1 MSEELEEL
9 RLLVAR
15 LSKDVLGVLAEREA
29 LRADRDRL
37 AARVAALQAEVDACG
52 DIIGQE
58 HGATF
63 GHAEIIEETI
73 KEHQADN
80 VKLAAR
86 VAELER
92 ERAPHYCANNHAPVR
107 HWQSTDPEELAC
119 PVCSVRAELERDNAE
134 FHKCVMRAEAAYCD
148 LEAERDSLRA
158 AAVELLEVADLR
170 GDADLP
176 KPDEDPNLW
185 TARMQT
191 AWDEMRAAIAPRAE
205 GQP

>member
-1 MSEELEEL
+1 MSEELKPCPFCGKAPYTYDEGEDSPPCARCKDPQCAGGRGWVLQSRWNRRAPDAEL
-9 RLLVAR
+9 A
-15 LSKDVLGVLAEREA
+15 A

-37 AARVAALQAEVDACG
+37 AARV
-52 DIIGQE
+52 
-58 HGATF
+58 
-63 GHAEIIEETI
+63 
-73 KEHQADN
+73 
-80 VKLAAR
+80 
-86 VAELER
+86 
-92 ERAPHYCANNHAPVR
+92 
-107 HWQSTDPEELAC
+107 
-119 PVCSVRAELERDNAE
+119 AELERDNAE

-191 AWDEMRAAIAPRAE
+191 AWDEMRAALAPRAAANTPE
-205 GQP
+205 GETHG